1 MSVRKISPLLD
12 AMELG
17 ECFSQHEGVSCYVLT
32 HPESGREFVLKHI
45 SIPASAEQVQA
56 LLLTGAYASEAE
68 AAEYYRKE
76 AEALVKEAEDRKKL
90 LDCPYI
96 LPFLGVQMEPKEE
109 GVGYEVYAVLPKRN
123 SLKDYLEQNA
133 ISHLRGIN
141 MGIDL
146 CVALS
151 ALREE
156 GFVHGNLKPGNV
168 YFSDTGRFL
177 LGDFGLIS
185 TDDMQYA
192 VLPEQYR
199 SSYTAPELRNFI
211 GGLNTTVDIYSLGM
225 ILYRIY
231 NGNHAP
237 FEDEQTNA
245 KAADTRRL
253 EGEALP
259 APLYADYELAEIIQK
274 ACAHKPE
281 DRYQTPDEMRV
292 ALEQY
297 MRRNAVSDHLIVPPL
312 VADDG
317 PLDAADREEEIE
329 PVRAN
334 DVEQLDD
341 QFKVA
346 FAPDSKRSRKKKKKA
361 EATAETQ
368 PALVDDTPMLTAERR
383 RAAEKAAKR
392 RRRKRR
398 AWGFFAAAMILLV
411 VLVGL
416 YEFTEFGQGLW
427 HYFVKVESLT
437 VSDVTADSLQVHLKA
452 SVEQEQFEAVCE
464 DSYGNSTRVPF
475 ENGTASLTGLTPGT
489 QYTVRAVLPGRH
501 KVSGQTSVIAS
512 TIPQTEILTFTA
524 TDGAEPGAVQ
534 LDLVL
539 RDGGTEP
546 AAWTLRY
553 GPTGGEETETEFSG
567 HSTQI
572 SGLETGTEY
581 TFRLIGSENLYL
593 IGQTTA
599 SYTPILEIHAEN
611 LALAEI
617 LDGTARV
624 RWTCTSELPESWI
637 LTCTD
642 AEGNALQ
649 VTVDPAQPGENGY
662 ECSASIPGIEPGK
675 PYSLMLTADGLYQ
688 PLTLEIEDAVIQID
702 SFTAEPTYEGVRLTW
717 TANREPE
724 AGWMISGT
732 YGDNLQLAESA
743 QGGEALIA
751 VLPDATYEFTLKAA
765 DGSSV
770 TGHTTVSVQTLP
782 ARRFAELGVTESGT
796 TIGTYDAPQTENYTV
811 ADVKRTGGT
820 VRYAQGETI
829 LFVIETPGIPTDS
842 DEQVTV
848 HYVVRD
854 ANDQIVHV
862 DREHL
867 VWNEM
872 WQDSAWMGRIPWL
885 PETAGAYSF
894 TIYINSQ
901 RVGTIS
907 FSMQ

>member
-17 ECFSQHEGVSCYVLT
+17 ECFSQHDGVSCYTLT
-32 HPESGREFVLKHI
+32 HPESGREFVLKFI

-156 GFVHGNLKPGNV
+156 GCVHGNLKPGNV
-168 YFSDTGRFL
+168 YFSDSGRFL

-199 SSYTAPELRNFI
+199 SSYTAPELRNFM

-237 FEDEQTNA
+237 FEDEQTPA

-253 EGEALP
+253 EGDPLP

-274 ACAHKPE
+274 ACAYKPE

-312 VADDG
+312 VTDDG
-317 PLDAADREEEIE
+317 PLDPADRDEEIE

-334 DVEQLDD
+334 DVGQLDD
-341 QFKVA
+341 NFKKA
-346 FAPDSKRSRKKKKKA
+346 FTPDSKRSKKKQKKA
-361 EATAETQ
+361 EDADAHQ
-368 PALVDDTPMLTAERR
+368 PALVDETPLLTAERR
-383 RAAEKAAKR
+383 KAAEKAAKR
-392 RRRKRR
+392 RKRKRR

-427 HYFVKVESLT
+427 HYFVKVETLET
-437 VSDVTADSLQVHLKA
+437 SDVTADSLKVHLTA
-452 SVEQEQFEAVCE
+452 SVEQEEFEAVCE

-475 ENGTASLTGLTPGT
+475 ENGTAVLTGLTPGT
-489 QYTVRAVLPGRH
+489 QYTIRAELPGRH
-501 KVSGQTSVIAS
+501 KVSGKTSVIVS

-524 TDGAEPGAVQ
+524 TAGAEPGAVE
-534 LDLVL
+534 LNLVL

-553 GPTGGEETETEFSG
+553 GPTGGDEVETEFSG

-572 SGLETGTEY
+572 SGLESGKEY

-593 IGQTTA
+593 IGQTSAT
-599 SYTPILEIHAEN
+599 YTPIREVVAEN
-611 LALAEI
+611 LVLDDI
-617 LDGTARV
+617 LDGTAYLS
-624 RWTCTSELPESWI
+624 WTCPTQLPDAWV

-642 AEGNALQ
+642 SEGNPLQ
-649 VTVDPAQPGENGY
+649 VNVNPSQVDESY
-662 ECSASIPGIEPGK
+662 YYCSASIPGIEPGK
-675 PYSLMLTADGLYQ
+675 TYTLVLTAEGLYQ
-688 PLTLEIEDAVIQID
+688 PLTLEIQEAVIQMD
-702 SFTAEPTYEGVRLTW
+702 SFTAAATDEGVRLTW
-717 TANREPE
+717 SASREPE
-724 AGWMISGT
+724 DGWMIYGT
-732 YGDNLQLAESA
+732 FGDNLQLAEAAHGS
-743 QGGEALIA
+743 EALIA
-751 VLPDATYEFTLKAA
+751 VLPDATYEFTIKTA
-765 DGSSV
+765 DGSAV
-770 TGHTTVSVQTLP
+770 TGHNTVTVDTLP
-782 ARRFAELGVTESGT
+782 AKRFAKLGVSESGT
-796 TIGTYDAPQTENYTV
+796 TIGTYEAPESEDYTV
-811 ADVKRTGGT
+811 EDVKRTGGSI
-820 VRYAQGETI
+820 RYAQNDMI
-829 LFVIETPGIPTDS
+829 LFVIETRGTPVDS

-854 ANDQIVHV
+854 ASGQIVHV

-867 VWNEM
+867 VWNTM
-872 WQDSAWMGRIPWL
+872 WEGKTWMGQIPWL
-885 PETAGAYSF
+885 PETAGSYSF

-901 RVGTIS
+901 RVGTIN